1 MAVEDSYMPNIDLL
15 QIQVVSSFIRTQ
27 IIHNASRCRKRC
39 DFGVCKYDI
48 RAVMETVYD
57 DYTYIYIICYT
68 YIYAVMH
75 DLNFVYL
82 G

>member
-1 MAVEDSYMPNIDLL
+1 MHLDVGNDVILEYVNM
-15 QIQVVSSFIRTQ
+15 
-27 IIHNASRCRKRC
+27 
-39 DFGVCKYDI
+39 I

-57 DYTYIYIICYT
+57 DYTYIYIYIICYT

>member
-48 RAVMETVYD
+48 RAVMEPVYD
-57 DYTYIYIICYT
+57 DYTYIYIYYVIRT
-68 YIYAVMH
+68 YMLLCMI
-75 DLNFVYL
+75 
-82 G
+82 